1 LTAHGTIGYGRSMR
15 LLYISVHESAE
26 FDDITMLHGLG
37 HEVFPLGYYFGP
49 ALGVGRLRPDIDLGR
64 GFPALR
70 AAFDA
75 TGCRFDVQDI
85 AQSLHLTPEFVA
97 LFDATIVM
105 FLWPAIDRNWAALN
119 TRPIILR
126 TIGQGLDVFEADH
139 ARLRGQGVRVVRYA
153 AAEAAQQG
161 YAGADAV
168 IHLAK
173 NPAEFEPWR
182 GGLPQILSFASAFE
196 QRYPAE
202 FHLWQQSVQGL
213 PAWLGGRSNPHFE
226 GVIGGVDWQTQRDL
240 LRDCRA
246 YFYCSGLGLPYTLN
260 FIEAWMAAIPVVVMD
275 PAAAGH
281 SHIYWEI
288 GQIITPGEDCLL
300 VRDATEAQ
308 AALRALLT
316 DDGLA
321 ARIGAAG
328 RAAAIRQFGMPA
340 IGEKWQAFLQRMPLA
355 RAAA

>member
-1 LTAHGTIGYGRSMR
+1 MR

-37 HEVFPLGYYFGP
+37 HEVFALGYYFGP
-49 ALGVGRLRPDIDLGR
+49 ALDVGRLRPDIDLGQ

-126 TIGQGLDVFEADH
+126 TIGQGLDVFEEHH
-139 ARLRGQGVRVVRYA
+139 ARLRGQGVQLVRYA

-161 YAGADAV
+161 YAGADAM

-182 GGLPQILSFASAFE
+182 GELPQILSFAAAFE
-196 QRYPAE
+196 QRYPVE
-202 FHLWQQSVQGL
+202 FRLWQHAVQGL
-213 PAWLGGRSNPHFE
+213 HALLGGRSNPHFD

-246 YFYCSGLGLPYTLN
+246 YFYCSGLALPYTLN
-260 FIEAWMAAIPVVVMD
+260 FIEAWMAGIPVVVMD

-281 SHIYWEI
+281 SHTYWEI
-288 GQIITPGEDCLL
+288 GPMITPGEDCLL
-300 VRDATEAQ
+300 VRDASEAQ
-308 AALRALLT
+308 GALRALLA
-316 DDGLA
+316 DHGLA

-328 RAAAIRQFGMPA
+328 RESAIRRFGMPA
-340 IGEKWQAFLQRMPLA
+340 IGEKWQAFLKRIPLP
-355 RAAA
+355 RGAA

>member
-1 LTAHGTIGYGRSMR
+1 MR
-15 LLYISVHESAE
+15 LLYISVHEPAE

-49 ALGVGRLRPDIDLGR
+49 ALDVGRLRPDIDLGQ

-75 TGCRFDVQDI
+75 TGCRFDVRDI

-126 TIGQGLDVFEADH
+126 TIGQGLDVFEPDH

-161 YAGADAV
+161 YAGADAL
-168 IHLAK
+168 IHLGK

-182 GGLPQILSFASAFE
+182 GELAHVLNFTAAFE

-202 FHLWQQSVQGL
+202 FQLWRQSVQGL
-213 PAWLGGRSNPHFE
+213 PAWLGGRSNPPFD
-226 GVIGGVDWQTQRDL
+226 GVIGGVDWQRQRDL
-240 LRDCRA
+240 LRECRA
-246 YFYCSGLGLPYTLN
+246 YFYCSGLALPYTLN
-260 FIEAWMAAIPVVVMD
+260 FIEAWMAGIPVVVMD

-281 SHIYWEI
+281 GHRYWEL

-300 VRDATEAQ
+300 VRDASEAG
-308 AALRALLT
+308 AALRALLGEH
-316 DDGLA
+316 GLA

-328 RAAAIRQFGMPA
+328 RASAIRQFGMPS
-340 IGEKWQAFLQRMPLA
+340 IGAKWQAFLERIPLA
-355 RAAA
+355 RSDA